1 MKLLKNEFL
10 SNRGSIS
17 EVLKIALPL
26 ILASSAHA
34 VNLLADR
41 IMLDHYSDAA
51 VAGSMAAGVT
61 SFTLSCFFQ

>member
-1 MKLLKNEFL
+1 MKLQKNQFL
-10 SNRGSIS
+10 SHKGGMW

-41 IMLDHYSDAA
+41 IMLDHYSSEA
-51 VAGSMAAGVT
+51 VAGSMAAGLYRLV
-61 SFTLSCFFQ
+61 